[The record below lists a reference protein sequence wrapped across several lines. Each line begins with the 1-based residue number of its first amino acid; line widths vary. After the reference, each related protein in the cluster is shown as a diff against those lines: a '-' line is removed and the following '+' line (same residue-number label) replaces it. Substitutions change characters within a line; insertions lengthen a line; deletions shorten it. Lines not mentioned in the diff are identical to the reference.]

1 MSTSKSSWFTNIAG
15 LWRSFISQMDRK
27 SVGNKCPVPWSV
39 SGVVTHGWGLG
50 RRSRSRDGWHV
61 LPALPGN
68 QSVCPG
74 EEEGKEDIQVSWLPA
89 VTGAAGVLSC
99 DSNSRCHLSWKSSK
113 RTGVGTDKS
122 KGRNHQGIIIRMK
135 MEAGGAWGHLQQLN
149 VHFPPENFSLSRKES
164 TIYCRKRSFRGKPD
178 TECVISLL
186 LSQWCVTA
194 WGPSHPAP
202 FHCSIFVNG
211 QKGHLMHTLC
221 YPNRKEPKKISPRSK
236 IIFTINSVLP
246 PKGTV

>member
-89 VTGAAGVLSC
+89 VTGAAGVLSLWQQQSLPPHLEIQQKDRSGHWQEQREKSPRDHNQDEDGGWWCLGAPAAAECALSTWELQPKQERKHYLLQKKVFQRQARHRVCDFTAAFPVMC
-99 DSNSRCHLSWKSSK
+99 DSLGPISSSPVSLQHLCKWAK
-113 RTGVGTDKS
+113 RTPHAHT
-122 KGRNHQGIIIRMK
+122 
-135 MEAGGAWGHLQQLN
+135 
-149 VHFPPENFSLSRKES
+149 
-164 TIYCRKRSFRGKPD
+164 
-178 TECVISLL
+178 L
-186 LSQWCVTA
+186 LS
-194 WGPSHPAP
+194 
-202 FHCSIFVNG
+202 
-211 QKGHLMHTLC
+211 K
-221 YPNRKEPKKISPRSK
+221 
-236 IIFTINSVLP
+236 
-246 PKGTV
+246 